1 VRKEGMDKKFDFY
14 GAAAN
19 NSGDKQVRHTGV
31 FIRLLARI
39 LDVIVLVAI
48 INILFSIDNLG
59 GNRGWWSP
67 LPIPGW
73 PVFSGGGGL
82 VLENI
87 IRGIFYGGI
96 HPLYYILMHAKG
108 GQTLGKMAFR
118 IKVVTIDGQDITMGQ
133 SILRWVGYLLC
144 DVTLGIGYL
153 LIPFT
158 RLRQGLHDKIAQTTV
173 MYLQR

>member
-1 VRKEGMDKKFDFY
+1 MDKKLNFY
-14 GAAAN
+14 GASAN
-19 NSGDKQVRHTGV
+19 DSGDKQVRHTGV
-31 FIRLLARI
+31 LIRLLARI
-39 LDVIVLVAI
+39 LDVIVLIAI
-48 INILFSIDNLG
+48 INILFSIDNFG

-67 LPIPGW
+67 LPIPGDLI
-73 PVFSGGGGL
+73 FSGGGI

-96 HPLYYILMHAKG
+96 HPLYYILMHAMG

-133 SILRWVGYLLC
+133 SILRWVGYLVC

-153 LIPFT
+153 FIPFT
-158 RLRQGLHDKIAQTTV
+158 QLRQGLHDKIAQTKV
-173 MYLQR
+173 MYLQ